1 MGLRQNKQVQLP
13 LTMIETR
20 VLNLYVTEKKDS
32 TSEVVAMCLLQELDI
47 LQKQMDE
54 SNSITL
60 EFDCPVINEGD
71 IYVTYVKLPLELVKR
86 LEIYGDY
93 TGQTVRRFAKYLL
106 FRHIGREKH

>member
-1 MGLRQNKQVQLP
+1 MGLLQNKQVQLP

-20 VLNLYVTEKKDS
+20 MLNLYVTSKKDS
-32 TSEVVAMCLLQELDI
+32 TSEVVTRCLQQELDI
-47 LQKQMDE
+47 LQQQMDA

-60 EFDCPVINEGD
+60 VFDSPVINEGD
-71 IYVTYVKLPLELVKR
+71 VYVTYVKLPLELVKR

>member
-1 MGLRQNKQVQLP
+1 
-13 LTMIETR
+13 
-20 VLNLYVTEKKDS
+20 
-32 TSEVVAMCLLQELDI
+32 MCLQQELDI
-47 LQKQMDE
+47 LQQQMDL

-60 EFDCPVINEGD
+60 VFDSPVINEGD
-71 IYVTYVKLPLELVKR
+71 VYVTYAKLPLELVKR